1 MQALELQEA
10 AAEIHPLTIYRRDY
24 FTEWF
29 RSIFDPSSLHRGA
42 ALEND
47 VEDDVEKENWSPAK
61 VQLHGLQEEAKAKF
75 GVSWSMGRV
84 SDIAASKLA
93 AKRIMAAPVTSTNKM
108 AALRTSAGGQVP
120 GSAGMPS
127 ASKAKRI
134 RSAIGASGKEEEDEE
149 VFEDDDNDKEQDGHQ
164 QQHPG
169 RKQDPRA
176 YYAESDEEDLDSP
189 PSKPVINKKSKTN
202 CDEAGWGGAQG
213 GGGGRDHD
221 EQSDGEEEDQDEET
235 SVAKKPPVLF
245 GLVATIMKKA
255 PAASAPGRGGAR
267 GGRGAAA
274 AGGRGGAAGAGR
286 GRGRGGCRPRPAGV

>member
-10 AAEIHPLTIYRRDY
+10 AAEIHPLTISRRDY
-24 FTEWF
+24 FSEWF
-29 RSIFDPSSLHRGA
+29 RSIFDPLSLGVRA
-42 ALEND
+42 QADND

-84 SDIAASKLA
+84 PA

-189 PSKPVINKKSKTN
+189 PSKQVINKKSKTN

-221 EQSDGEEEDQDEET
+221 EQSDGEEEDHDEET

-286 GRGRGGCRPRPAGV
+286 GRGRGGCPRPAGV